1 MKLFLG
7 FTGYPS
13 GFMNPPD
20 QRRTAGGQYYAD
32 YATISNQGGR
42 SGPNRPPDI
51 PQVNP
56 AMPEYTDYQG
66 TVMSAFVMYTSRFPV
81 CLNSFHGIP
90 LCQNF

>member
-1 MKLFLG
+1 MLLFLNTGNYETFLG

-66 TVMSAFVMYTSRFPV
+66 MVICLLLSCLPV
-81 CLNSFHGIP
+81 VSQCV
-90 LCQNF
+90 